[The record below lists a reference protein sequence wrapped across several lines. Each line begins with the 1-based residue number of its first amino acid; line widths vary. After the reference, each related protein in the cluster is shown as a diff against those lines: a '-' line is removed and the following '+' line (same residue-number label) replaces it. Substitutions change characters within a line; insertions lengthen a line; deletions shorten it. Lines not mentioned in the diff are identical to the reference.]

1 MSKNPYPTSQD
12 RPPSGRAFLPPVAHV
27 VLAVLVASTAGAA
40 VLLPFDEDAE
50 LTTFEGTVVE
60 VHRNPHWNVS
70 VEYSVEVAG
79 EDGTTFEVKLGPPWW
94 WASVGLPEINVDD
107 TLRVE
112 GALEGSNVIEA
123 YTIWVN
129 GGNAIV
135 LRTGGKPAW
144 AEVASGRPMNED
156 DAD

>member
-1 MSKNPYPTSQD
+1 MSKNPYPASPA
-12 RPPSGRAFLPPVAHV
+12 RPPSRRAFLPPVAHA

-40 VLLPFDEDAE
+40 ILLPLEENAE
-50 LTTFEGTVVE
+50 LTTFEGTVVD
-60 VHRNPHWNVS
+60 VHWNPHWNVS
-70 VEYSVEVAG
+70 VEYSVEVTG
-79 EDGTTFEVKLGPPWW
+79 EDGTTEVELGPPWW
-94 WASVGLPEINVDD
+94 WASVGLPEINVND
-107 TLRVE
+107 TLRVQ
-112 GALEGSNVIEA
+112 GVLEDGDAIKA